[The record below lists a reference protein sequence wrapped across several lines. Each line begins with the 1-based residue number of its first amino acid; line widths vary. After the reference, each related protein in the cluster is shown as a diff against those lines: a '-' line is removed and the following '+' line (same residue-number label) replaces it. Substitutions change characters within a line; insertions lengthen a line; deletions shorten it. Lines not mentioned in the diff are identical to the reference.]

1 MRGHLLALSVSC
13 FCLSGCDFL
22 GLLLPHKATTSAEA
36 LSAMQRCGV
45 SPDSISWR
53 VTEDGAF
60 AFGRKSADAP
70 PIADKESDCLL
81 KRAKNNRV
89 EVRSIGWETEK
100 R

>member
-1 MRGHLLALSVSC
+1 MRVHPLALSAGC

-36 LSAMQRCGV
+36 LSAMLRCGV
-45 SPDSISWR
+45 TPEGISWR
-53 VTEDGAF
+53 VTDDGAF

-70 PIADKESDCLL
+70 TIADRESDCLL
-81 KRAKNNRV
+81 KRAKNSRV
-89 EVRSIGWETEK
+89 EVRFIGWETDK